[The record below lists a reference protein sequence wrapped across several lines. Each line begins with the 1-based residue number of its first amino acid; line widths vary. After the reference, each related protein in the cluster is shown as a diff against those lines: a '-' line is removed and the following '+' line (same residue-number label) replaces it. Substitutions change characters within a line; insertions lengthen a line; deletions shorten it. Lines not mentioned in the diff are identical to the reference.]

1 MANTRQAKKRAR
13 QAEKHRAR
21 NVAQRS
27 MMRSSVK
34 TALKTIE
41 DQDKTAAH
49 AAYRAATAMIDRMA
63 GKGLIHKNAA
73 ARHKSRINARLRALG

>member
-1 MANTRQAKKRAR
+1 MANTRQAKKRVR

-27 MMRSSVK
+27 MMRSSIK
-34 TALKTIE
+34 TALKTID
-41 DQDKTAAH
+41 DQDKTAAQ
-49 AAYRAATAMIDRMA
+49 AAFRTATATIDRMA
-63 GKGLIHKNAA
+63 GKGLMHKNAA